1 MNVATRIPPLPNKS
15 LHGMKS
21 WFSKMCR
28 EGLLYHVDD
37 RAENIVEITTGNPF
51 FTPEE
56 CAQLNTSVDILFE
69 AHGDLV
75 YDVGIVYFHRAMG
88 YKPQPLSPSNC

>member
-1 MNVATRIPPLPNKS
+1 MNVATRIPPLPSKS
-15 LHGMKS
+15 LRGMKS

-37 RAENIVEITTGNPF
+37 RAENIVEIATGNPL

-56 CAQLNTSVDILFE
+56 CVQLNASVDILFE

-75 YDVGIVYFHRAMG
+75 YDVGIVYFHWAMG
-88 YKPQPLSPSNC
+88 YKPN